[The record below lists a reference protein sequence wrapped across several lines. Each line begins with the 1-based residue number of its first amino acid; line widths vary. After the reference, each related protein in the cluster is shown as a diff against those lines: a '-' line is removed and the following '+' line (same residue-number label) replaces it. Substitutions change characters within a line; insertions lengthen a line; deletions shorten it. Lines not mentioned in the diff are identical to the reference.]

1 MYAVIRTGGKQYRVA
16 EGDIVELEKL
26 DGEAGAPVTFDE
38 VLLLGDE
45 GTTQLGRPL
54 VDGAAVTG
62 QILAQFKARKVLIFK
77 IKRRKNYRRKKG
89 HRQEMTRV
97 RVTGI
102 SAKGTSKGAN
112 VAPPLPPAAMKG

>member
-1 MYAVIRTGGKQYRVA
+1 MYAVIRTDGKQYRVA

-45 GTTQLGRPL
+45 GATELGRPL
-54 VDGAAVTG
+54 VAGAAVTG
-62 QILAQFKARKVLIFK
+62 EILAQFKGRKVIVFK

-102 SAKGTSKGAN
+102 SATGTSSGAD
-112 VAPPLPPAAMKG
+112 VAPPLPPAALGG

>member
-16 EGDIVELEKL
+16 EGDVVEVEKL
-26 DGEAGAPVTFDE
+26 AGEAGAAVTFDE

-45 GTTQLGRPL
+45 GTTELGRPL
-54 VDGAAVTG
+54 VAGAAVTG
-62 QILAQFKARKVLIFK
+62 QILAQFKARKVLVFK

-102 SAKGTSKGAN
+102 SGTGKGEAAQ
-112 VAPPLPPAAMKG
+112 APPLPPAAIQG